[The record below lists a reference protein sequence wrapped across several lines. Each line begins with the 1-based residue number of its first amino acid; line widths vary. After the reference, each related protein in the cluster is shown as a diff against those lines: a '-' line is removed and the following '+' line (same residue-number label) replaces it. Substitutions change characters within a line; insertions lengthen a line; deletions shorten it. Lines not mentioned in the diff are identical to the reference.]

1 MKSFKRVLETEEIKA
16 IVDELY
22 SQKSFQDT
30 IDTINRDHDVKLSRY
45 KIEVA
50 ESWTY
55 ASQKTMK
62 LLILSYCNG
71 AVEMMYALQDNKE
84 IVSFTLLLEQKII
97 AA

>member
-30 IDTINRDHDVKLSRY
+30 IDEITRDHEVKLSRY
-45 KIEVA
+45 KVEVA
-50 ESWTY
+50 ESWTFS
-55 ASQKTMK
+55 SQKTMK
-62 LLILSYCNG
+62 VLILSYSNVE
-71 AVEMMYALQDNKE
+71 VEMMYALQDNKE